1 MSSTNI
7 NIIDSS
13 IAAIVAR
20 LFTHPLDTIRV
31 LAQTTLSTPSYS
43 YPSLISNTK
52 SSPDRVKHIYY
63 FFKSTIQK
71 NPVIQVIRQTPIKN
85 LYNGLPIATILGIPS
100 TSSFLFVYDTFK
112 YRLSSNFNIKD
123 DRMLNH
129 ILSGTFAEI
138 ISGMFWTPME
148 VIKSKLQAS
157 GTNFQFREIKNE
169 CLNKEFVSQKN
180 FTDKRITSSYIGRNG
195 NINTFEISNHIFKEE
210 GLRGFY
216 RGYFITLAVF
226 IPHSVTYFVI
236 YEKCKIWGRAKYLKK
251 NELSNSIDLPFS
263 SYLLYSG
270 FSCAIAA
277 SVSNVLDIVKTRTQV
292 SSHESITIDDTG
304 KLHSIKNL
312 PREIIKNMYKYEGGL
327 RAFAKGMSSRIL
339 WAVPSSSI
347 SMAVFEVL
355 KDRRNKINLEKV

>member
-20 LFTHPLDTIRV
+20 LTTHPLDTIRV

-43 YPSLISNTK
+43 YPHLTSNAK
-52 SSPDRVKHIYY
+52 FSPNGVKHIYY

-71 NPVIQVIRQTPIKN
+71 NPVIQVISRTPVKN
-85 LYNGLPIATILGIPS
+85 LYNGLPVATILGIPAS
-100 TSSFLFVYDTFK
+100 SSFLFVYDISK
-112 YRLSSNFNIKD
+112 YHLSSNFNIKD

-129 ILSGTFAEI
+129 VLSGTFAEI
-138 ISGMFWTPME
+138 ISGILWTPME
-148 VIKSKLQAS
+148 VIKSKLQANDA
-157 GTNFQFREIKNE
+157 TFQSREII
-169 CLNKEFVSQKN
+169 S
-180 FTDKRITSSYIGRNG
+180 KRIISSYIGSKNG
-195 NINTFEISNHIFKEE
+195 NLNTFEISKNIFKEE

-226 IPHSVTYFVI
+226 IPHVITYFVI
-236 YEKCKIWGRAKYLKK
+236 YEKCKAWGRAKYLKK

-270 FSCAIAA
+270 FSCAVAA
-277 SVSNVLDIVKTRTQV
+277 SVSNILDIVKTRTQV
-292 SSHESITIDDTG
+292 SSNESITIDNTG
-304 KLHSIKNL
+304 KLHSIKNI

-339 WAVPSSSI
+339 WAVPFSSI
-347 SMAVFEVL
+347 SMAVFEIL
-355 KDRRNKINLEKV
+355 KNRRNKMNLEK

>member
-1 MSSTNI
+1 QVMKKTTNI

-13 IAAIVAR
+13 TAAIVAR
-20 LFTHPLDTIRV
+20 LTTHPLDTIRV

-43 YPSLISNTK
+43 YPSLTSNTK
-52 SSPDRVKHIYY
+52 ISPGSAKNFYY
-63 FFKSTIQK
+63 FLKSTIQK
-71 NPVIQVIRQTPIKN
+71 NPVIQVICRTPIKN
-85 LYNGLPIATILGIPS
+85 LYNGLPVATILE
-100 TSSFLFVYDTFK
+100 
-112 YRLSSNFNIKD
+112 D

-138 ISGMFWTPME
+138 ISGIFWTPME

-157 GTNFQFREIKNE
+157 NTTSQSREIIKNE
-169 CLNKEFVSQKN
+169 FESQKN
-180 FTDKRITSSYIGRNG
+180 MIGKRITSSYVGIGN
-195 NINTFEISNHIFKEE
+195 NNVNTLEISKRIFKEE

-236 YEKCKIWGRAKYLKK
+236 YEKCKAWGRAKYLKK
-251 NELSNSIDLPFS
+251 NELLSTTSIDLPFS

-277 SVSNVLDIVKTRTQV
+277 SVSNILDIVKTRTQV
-292 SSHESITIDDTG
+292 SSHESITIDNTG
-304 KLHSIKNL
+304 KLHSIKNI

-327 RAFAKGMSSRIL
+327 RAFAKGMGSRIL

-347 SMAVFEVL
+347 SMAVFEIL
-355 KDRRNKINLEKV
+355 KNRRNKMNLEK